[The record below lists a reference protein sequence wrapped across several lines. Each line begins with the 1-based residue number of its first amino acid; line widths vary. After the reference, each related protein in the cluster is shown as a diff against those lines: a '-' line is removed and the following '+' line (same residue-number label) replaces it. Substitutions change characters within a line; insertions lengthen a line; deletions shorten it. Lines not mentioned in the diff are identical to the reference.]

1 MNTKDFLSDIVPT
14 VKDLLLSQSCK
25 QESEILQLNNITI
38 EKSYDS
44 FGNDYNIVVIEV
56 QTEKY
61 LALKKFKP
69 INEVEKISFLRFKR
83 RLGSTIHLLK

>member
-1 MNTKDFLSDIVPT
+1 MNIKDFLSDIVPT

-44 FGNDYNIVVIEV
+44 FGNDYD
-56 QTEKY
+56 
-61 LALKKFKP
+61 
-69 INEVEKISFLRFKR
+69 
-83 RLGSTIHLLK
+83 H

>member
-56 QTEKY
+56 QTEK
-61 LALKKFKP
+61 
-69 INEVEKISFLRFKR
+69 
-83 RLGSTIHLLK
+83 